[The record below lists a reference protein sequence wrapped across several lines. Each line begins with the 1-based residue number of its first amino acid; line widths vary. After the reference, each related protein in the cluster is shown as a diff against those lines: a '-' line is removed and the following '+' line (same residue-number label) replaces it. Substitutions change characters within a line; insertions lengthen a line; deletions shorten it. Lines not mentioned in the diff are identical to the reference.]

1 MNPAKL
7 NRILQHTEEL
17 GFTMPSEERT
27 GSLLRTLAASKPS
40 GHFLEL
46 GTGTGIATCWLLD
59 GMDPQSTLVSIDI
72 DPHVQNIARQELSS
86 DSRLT
91 LLREDAAQFLK
102 YQPPVS
108 FDFIFADAMPGKYE
122 VLNEALRLVKP
133 GGFYVV
139 DDMLPQPNWPAGHA
153 PKAESL
159 AAELTAHRAFHATQ
173 IAWASGLIV
182 AVRMPDHNSAGYA
195 SAHISAT

>member
-1 MNPAKL
+1 VKPAKL
-7 NRILQHTEEL
+7 DRILQRTADL
-17 GFTMPSEERT
+17 GFTMPSEEQT
-27 GSLLRTLAASKPS
+27 GSLLRTLAASKPA

-46 GTGTGIATCWLLD
+46 GTGTGIGTCWLLD
-59 GMDPQSTLVSIDI
+59 GMDSRSTLVSIDT
-72 DPHVQNIARQELSS
+72 DPNVQSVAREELSS

-91 LLREDAAQFLK
+91 LLLEDAAQFLK
-102 YQPPVS
+102 YQPPES
-108 FDFIFADAMPGKYE
+108 FDFVFADAMPGKYE
-122 VLNEALRLVKP
+122 VLNEALRIVKP

-159 AAELTAHRAFHATQ
+159 AAELTANPDFHATQ

-182 AVRMPDHNSAGYA
+182 AVRMPDHNS
-195 SAHISAT
+195 TR